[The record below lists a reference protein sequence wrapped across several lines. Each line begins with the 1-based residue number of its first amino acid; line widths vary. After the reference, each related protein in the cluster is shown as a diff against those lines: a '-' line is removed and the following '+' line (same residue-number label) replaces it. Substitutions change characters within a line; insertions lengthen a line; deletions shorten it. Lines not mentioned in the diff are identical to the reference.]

1 MKILSTKLRFKA
13 LNIYTRYFSGDIMK
27 RLLLGLVLAVT
38 AFSASAQH
46 HGWRHG
52 HHGGHHGGGGW
63 GWVVPAVVG
72 GAVVY
77 AATRPPVVVQQPQ
90 PIIVQQQPAEVV
102 YIDGI
107 AYKKQVMVINGQY
120 QEVLVRL

>member
-1 MKILSTKLRFKA
+1 MKQIL
-13 LNIYTRYFSGDIMK
+13 I
-27 RLLLGLVLAVT
+27 GLVLAVT
-38 AFSASAQH
+38 AATASAQH

-52 HHGGHHGGGGW
+52 HHGGHFKHGNNW
-63 GWVVPAVVG
+63 NWVLPAVVG

-90 PIIVQQQPAEVV
+90 PIIVQQAPMDVV

-107 AYKKQVMVINGQY
+107 AYRKQVMVINGQY

>member
-1 MKILSTKLRFKA
+1 MKKILAS
-13 LNIYTRYFSGDIMK
+13 
-27 RLLLGLVLAVT
+27 LLLSVLAV
-38 AFSASAQH
+38 SANAQH

-52 HHGGHHGGGGW
+52 HGGYYGGNGW
-63 GWVVPAVVG
+63 GWIAPAVIG

-77 AATRPPVVVQQPQ
+77 AATRPPVVVQQQ
-90 PIIVQQQPAEVV
+90 PVIVQQQPVDVV

-107 AYKKQVMVINGQY
+107 AYKKQIMVINGQY

>member
-1 MKILSTKLRFKA
+1 
-13 LNIYTRYFSGDIMK
+13 MK
-27 RLLLGLVLAVT
+27 RLLAGLALSVLAV
-38 AFSASAQH
+38 SANAQH

-52 HHGGHHGGGGW
+52 HHGGHHGGGW

-72 GAVVY
+72 GTIVY
-77 AATRPPVVVQQPQ
+77 AATRPPVVVQQQ
-90 PIIVQQQPAEVV
+90 PVIVQQQPADVV

-107 AYKKQVMVINGQY
+107 AYKKQIMVINSQY